1 MSHHASNM
9 NRVVQITAL
18 KNLDVY
24 SAPSVVIPIFGYA
37 QIGVRSR
44 QDGARLVSSIKF
56 YFLLIIRRKNKFY
69 FICYESNYD
78 TLDIL

>member
-9 NRVVQITAL
+9 NRVLQITAL

-44 QDGARLVSSIKF
+44 QDGARLVQSIEF
-56 YFLLIIRRKNKFY
+56 YFLLIIKKKEQVLFY
-69 FICYESNYD
+69 M
-78 TLDIL
+78 L